1 MFSWNLK
8 MVRKMFKTLLKKQLL
23 ELNASFFQNN
33 KTGTKRSKS
42 SSIAI
47 IVAFSLVCVYLCVM
61 FFMMANDMCKNLFE
75 ANFGWLYF
83 AIMFGIGILL
93 GVFGSVFNTYNS
105 VYGAK
110 DNNLLFSLPIPAK
123 YILAVRILGVYL
135 MGLLYTSVVTIP
147 TLIAY
152 FISGHTTVAGV
163 VTSIISAIL
172 LSFVVMV
179 ISLLLGWLIA
189 KVTAKVKNK
198 TFLTVLTSLV
208 FVGLYLLIVAKS
220 NDFISSVTTNSSS
233 IAGKMKVWGFP
244 IYAIGQSCVGDI
256 IFFLGFLATTI
267 ILCTLVFLLLWRSFF
282 KLSIRSSSQ
291 ATSRKTKL
299 IQKNISSTLFAKE
312 CKRLFSSATYLLNS
326 ASGSILTLLGMIVI
340 ITQKD
345 NLSLLSELL
354 GGDLCALM
362 VLAAAVML
370 SSTNTISASSISL
383 EGKNLWVVK
392 SLPISPRKILHA
404 KLNLHIA
411 ITLPFMLLT
420 TIVASIIFKL
430 SALQSVLVC
439 LSSCVAVVGFALL
452 GLLLNLNHANF
463 NWVNETAVVKQ
474 SLPVFLSMFG
484 GWVFVGI
491 LAGLYFAFA
500 SIISATAYFYITC
513 ATILSITV
521 IEFVL
526 LETKGV
532 KKFENLY

>member
-1 MFSWNLK
+1 
-8 MVRKMFKTLLKKQLL
+8 MVSKMFKTLLKKQLL
-23 ELNASFFQNN
+23 ELNAGFFQNN
-33 KTGTKRSKS
+33 KTGTRRSKAS
-42 SSIAI
+42 SVALV
-47 IVAFSLVCVYLCVM
+47 VAFSLICVYLCVI
-61 FFMMANDMCKNLFE
+61 FFLMANDMCKSLFE

-83 AIMFGIGILL
+83 AIMFGIGIML

-123 YILAVRILGVYL
+123 YILAVRILGVYI

-147 TLIAY
+147 TIIAY
-152 FISGHTTVAGV
+152 FISGHATAAGV
-163 VTSIISAIL
+163 ITSIISALL
-172 LSFVVMV
+172 LSLIVMV

-189 KVTAKVKNK
+189 KITAKVKNK

-208 FVGLYLLIVAKS
+208 FIGLYLFVVSKA
-220 NDFISSVTTNSSS
+220 NGFITAITTNSSF
-233 IAGKMKVWGFP
+233 IASKMKVWGFP

-256 IFFLGFLATTI
+256 IYFLGFLAITV

-282 KLSIRSSSQ
+282 NLSLRSSSQ
-291 ATSRKTKL
+291 MTSRKTKL
-299 IQKNISSTLFAKE
+299 VQKNASSTLFAKE
-312 CKRLFSSATYLLNS
+312 FKKLFSSANYLLNA

-340 ITQKD
+340 ITQNS
-345 NLSLLSELL
+345 NLSMLSGQL
-354 GGDLCALM
+354 GGDICALL
-362 VLAAAVML
+362 VLGSTIMF

-404 KLNLHIA
+404 KLNLHVA
-411 ITLPFMLLT
+411 ITLPFTFLT

-439 LSSCVAVVGFALL
+439 LSSCVAVVAFAIF

-484 GWVFVGI
+484 GWAFVGI

-513 ATILSITV
+513 ATILAITT
-521 IEFVL
+521 IQFTL

>member
-1 MFSWNLK
+1 
-8 MVRKMFKTLLKKQLL
+8 MVSKMFKTLLKKQLL
-23 ELNASFFQNN
+23 ELNAGFFQNN
-33 KTGTKRSKS
+33 KTGTRRSKAS
-42 SSIAI
+42 SVALV
-47 IVAFSLVCVYLCVM
+47 VAFSLICVYLCVI
-61 FFMMANDMCKNLFE
+61 FFLMANDMCKSLFE

-123 YILAVRILGVYL
+123 YILAVRILGVYI

-147 TLIAY
+147 TIIAY
-152 FISGHTTVAGV
+152 FISGHATAAGV
-163 VTSIISAIL
+163 ITSIISALL
-172 LSFVVMV
+172 LSLIVMV

-189 KVTAKVKNK
+189 KITAKVKNK
-198 TFLTVLTSLV
+198 TFLTVITSLV
-208 FVGLYLLIVAKS
+208 FIGLYLFVVSKA
-220 NDFISSVTTNSSS
+220 NGFITAITTNSSF
-233 IAGKMKVWGFP
+233 IASKMKVWGFP

-256 IFFLGFLATTI
+256 IYFLGFLAITV

-282 KLSIRSSSQ
+282 KLSLRSSSQ
-291 ATSRKTKL
+291 MTSRKTKFV
-299 IQKNISSTLFAKE
+299 QKNASSTLFAKE
-312 CKRLFSSATYLLNS
+312 FKKLFSSANYLLNA

-354 GGDLCALM
+354 GGDICALM

-484 GWVFVGI
+484 GWAFVGV

-500 SIISATAYFYITC
+500 KFISATAYFYITC
-513 ATILSITV
+513 ATIFAITA
-521 IEFVL
+521 IQFTL

>member
-1 MFSWNLK
+1 
-8 MVRKMFKTLLKKQLL
+8 MFKTLLKKQLL
-23 ELNASFFQNN
+23 ELNASFFQNS
-33 KTGTKRSKS
+33 KTGTKRSAAS
-42 SSIAI
+42 SVTI
-47 IVAFSLVCVYLCVM
+47 IVAFSLICVYMGVV
-61 FFMMANDMCKNLFE
+61 FFMMANDMCKSLFE
-75 ANFGWLYF
+75 VNLGWLYF
-83 AIMFGIGILL
+83 AIMFGIGLML

-123 YILAVRILGVYL
+123 YILSVRIVGVYL
-135 MGLLYTSVVTIP
+135 MGLLYTSLVTVP

-152 FISGHTTVAGV
+152 FISGHATAAGV
-163 VTSIISAIL
+163 ITSIISALL
-172 LSFVVMV
+172 LSLIVMV

-189 KVTAKVKNK
+189 KITAKVKNK

-208 FVGLYLLIVAKS
+208 FIGLYLFVVSKA
-220 NDFISSVTTNSSS
+220 NGFITAITTNSASV
-233 IAGKMKVWGFP
+233 AGKVKVWGFP
-244 IYAIGQSCVGDI
+244 IYAIGQSCVGNLI
-256 IFFLGFLATTI
+256 YALGFLATTVL
-267 ILCTLVFLLLWRSFF
+267 LCIFVFFLLWRSFF
-282 KLSIRSSSQ
+282 KLSLRSLSQ
-291 ATSRKTKL
+291 ITSRKTKL
-299 IQKNISSTLFAKE
+299 VQKNLSFTLFAKE
-312 CKRLFSSATYLLNS
+312 FKKLFSSANYLLNA

-354 GGDLCALM
+354 GGDICALM
-362 VLAAAVML
+362 VLAATVML

-383 EGKNLWVVK
+383 EWKSLWIVK
-392 SLPISPRKILHA
+392 SMPISPKKILHA

-420 TIVASIIFKL
+420 TIVASIILKL
-430 SALQSVLVC
+430 SVLQSVFVC
-439 LSSCVAVVGFALL
+439 LAGCLAVVAFALF

-500 SIISATAYFYITC
+500 SIISAGVYFYIVC
-513 ATILSITV
+513 GLILALTV

>member
-1 MFSWNLK
+1 
-8 MVRKMFKTLLKKQLL
+8 MVSKMFKTLLKKQLL
-23 ELNASFFQNN
+23 ELNAGFFQNN
-33 KTGTKRSKS
+33 KTGTRRSKAS
-42 SSIAI
+42 SVALV
-47 IVAFSLVCVYLCVM
+47 VAFSLICVYLCVI
-61 FFMMANDMCKNLFE
+61 FFLMANDMCKSLFE

-123 YILAVRILGVYL
+123 YILAVRILGVYI

-147 TLIAY
+147 TIIAY
-152 FISGHTTVAGV
+152 FISGHATAAGV
-163 VTSIISAIL
+163 ITSIISALL
-172 LSFVVMV
+172 LSLIVMV

-189 KVTAKVKNK
+189 KITAKVKNK

-208 FVGLYLLIVAKS
+208 FIGLYLFVVSKA
-220 NDFISSVTTNSSS
+220 NGFITAITTNSSF
-233 IAGKMKVWGFP
+233 IASKMKIWGFP
-244 IYAIGQSCVGDI
+244 IYAIGQSCVGNLI
-256 IFFLGFLATTI
+256 YALGFLATTVL
-267 ILCTLVFLLLWRSFF
+267 LCTLVFLLLWRSFF
-282 KLSIRSSSQ
+282 KLSLHSTSQ
-291 ATSRKTKL
+291 QTSSRKTKFV
-299 IQKNISSTLFAKE
+299 QKNASSTLFAKE
-312 CKRLFSSATYLLNS
+312 FKKLFSSANYLLNA

-411 ITLPFMLLT
+411 ITLPFTLLT

-484 GWVFVGI
+484 GWAFVGV

-513 ATILSITV
+513 ATILAITV